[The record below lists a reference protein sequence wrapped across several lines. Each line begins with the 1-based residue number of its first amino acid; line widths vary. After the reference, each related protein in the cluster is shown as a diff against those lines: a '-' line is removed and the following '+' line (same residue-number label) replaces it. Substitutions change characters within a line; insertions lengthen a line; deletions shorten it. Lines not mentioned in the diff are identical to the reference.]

1 MSLKNPINRL
11 KSIWF
16 VLVLPALFLLLSA
29 CQQAEPVRTADAI
42 KVDQTLLDRPMDCT
56 GAFTKHTLD
65 HITTN
70 AYEPIDMYDSNGAG
84 VAVNDLDQDGD
95 VDIVLANLAGDN
107 QIFWNLG
114 RMNFR
119 PEAFDHGSSRAVS
132 TVDVDG
138 DGWLD
143 IVFTTRV
150 GSLIY
155 YKNLAEDWSGEGFR
169 FDKTPLVGVSE
180 KAYAMAWDDLDGD
193 GDLDLV
199 TGSYDTALEKEL
211 RDSFMFGDGAG
222 VFVFTNEGDHF
233 TSERLAD
240 ASQALAIQVMDLN
253 FDGRKDILVGNDFDS
268 VKDYYFLAQAN
279 GSWEQVSPFGITTQN
294 TMSFDLGD
302 INNDGKQELF
312 AADMHPYKFDEETEA
327 EWAGV
332 MEMMMM
338 DDQQD
343 HTVDN
348 PQIMENVLQAADED
362 GNWQNM
368 AAEIGINF
376 SGWSWSSRFA
386 DLDHNGF
393 QDLYIVNGMA
403 TSETFSQLPDY
414 ELVEENQAFRNV
426 GDSALEGKT
435 QFEPAPN
442 WELGQTEGGRGM
454 TLADLDNDGDLDI
467 VINNLL
473 KQATLLEN
481 RVCGGDSLIVE
492 LHDSSM
498 QNRFAIGSKVVLE
511 TSVGRMV
518 RDVRVNSGYL
528 SGDTVSVHFGLPRDA
543 EIISMEIE
551 WPDGAVSTL
560 SNVSHNQKIVIER

>member
-1 MSLKNPINRL
+1 MSLKNPFNRL
-11 KSIWF
+11 QPIHF
-16 VLVLPALFLLLSA
+16 PLALITIFLLFSA
-29 CQQAEPVRTADAI
+29 CEQVDPVRSDDGL
-42 KVDQTLLDRPMDCT
+42 KVEQTVLNRPMDCT
-56 GAFTKHTLD
+56 GSFTKHTLD

-70 AYEPIDMYDSNGAG
+70 AYEPINMYDSNGAG

-95 VDIVLANLAGDN
+95 IDIVLANLAGDN

-119 PEAFDHGSSRAVS
+119 PESFEHGSSRAVS

-155 YKNLAEDWSGEGFR
+155 YKNLAENWSGEGFR
-169 FDKTPLVGVSE
+169 FDQTPLVGVQE
-180 KAYAMAWDDLDGD
+180 KAYAMAWDDLDQD

-233 TSERLAD
+233 SSERLAD
-240 ASQALAIQVMDLN
+240 TSQALAIQLLDINL
-253 FDGRKDILVGNDFDS
+253 DGRKDILVGNDFDS
-268 VKDYYFLAQAN
+268 VQDYYFLAQP
-279 GSWEQVSPFGITTQN
+279 GGGWEQVDPFETTTQN

-302 INNDGKQELF
+302 INNDGQQELF
-312 AADMHPYKFDEETEA
+312 AADMHPYKFDAATEE
-327 EWAGV
+327 EWAHV

-338 DDQQD
+338 DE
-343 HTVDN
+343 HSAEN
-348 PQIMENVLQAADED
+348 PQIMENVLQSVDED
-362 GNWQNM
+362 GNWHNM
-368 AAEIGINF
+368 AADLAVNF

-386 DLDHNGF
+386 DLDHNGY

-403 TSETFSQLPDY
+403 TSETFAQLPDY
-414 ELVEENQAFRNV
+414 ELVEENQAFRNL
-426 GDSALEGKT
+426 GDGD
-435 QFEPAPN
+435 FELAPD

-467 VINNLL
+467 VVNNLL
-473 KQATLLEN
+473 KQATILEN
-481 RVCGGDSLIVE
+481 RVCGGDGLLVE
-492 LHDSSM
+492 LRHNNV
-498 QNRFAIGSKVVLE
+498 QNRFAIGSKIMLE
-511 TSVGRMV
+511 TSIGRMV

-528 SGDTVSVHFGLPRDA
+528 SADAVAVHFGLPREV
-543 EIISMEIE
+543 EIFSMEIE
-551 WPDGAVSTL
+551 WPDGLISIL
-560 SNVSHNQKIVIER
+560 SKVNPNQKIVIER